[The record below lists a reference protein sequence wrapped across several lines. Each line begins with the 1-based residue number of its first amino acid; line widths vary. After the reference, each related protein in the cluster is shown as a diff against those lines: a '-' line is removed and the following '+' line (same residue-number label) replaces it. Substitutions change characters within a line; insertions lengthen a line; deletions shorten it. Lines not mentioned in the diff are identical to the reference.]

1 MPRTILLFEFALND
15 IIEHSLLSSENSLI
29 SIESINMTENAEWN
43 KAITYTNFVKNA
55 RENIELM
62 KARHDGL
69 QLNETDLDTLRS
81 IQNNI
86 KILVIGTERCNDTA
100 GNIPILAKMESAS
113 TKIQLRILDADTNVE
128 YHQHYKVNGKRKTPV
143 VLFLNK
149 GYEEL
154 CRWVERPNA
163 AYKIINEATAHS
175 VEERKAELKK
185 LYSDPEIQRQSL
197 NEFLRL
203 ILRADFILGRK

>member
-1 MPRTILLFEFALND
+1 MC
-15 IIEHSLLSSENSLI
+15 SENSLI
-29 SIESINMTENAEWN
+29 PIELMYMAENAEWDR
-43 KAITYTNFVKNA
+43 AVTYANFVKKA

-62 KARHDGL
+62 KARYDDL
-69 QLNETDLDTLRS
+69 QLNETDLDTLKG

-86 KILVIGTERCNDTA
+86 KILVVGTERCNDTA
-100 GNIPILAKMESAS
+100 GNLPILAKLESAA